1 MYTNL
6 RLTALA
12 AALACAASPAGAE
25 DLMQI
30 YDQARQADPTF
41 AIADSSR
48 LVADGGAD
56 AARAALLPQISAS
69 LNYLHDDGNLR
80 SIGPLINSDTGLP
93 ATDAAGNVIFES
105 SRNISRDRSRQAQGQ
120 LSQSLFNWANIERWR
135 SARATLESTGSD
147 YDAAAQDLIVRTAT
161 AYFAVL
167 TAEDQLAFAQANEKA
182 LARQLDQAEQ
192 RYQVGLSA
200 ITDVHEAR
208 ANHDTAR
215 AQVITAQNNVDNLRE
230 AVSQITGKSFGE
242 LKKLREQLPLEKP
255 EPAELETWVDTALKQ
270 SPLIAS
276 KAHSLDAARLNVD
289 AQRAGHYPTL
299 SASLVRSDTPA
310 WGNSTS
316 IAGTN
321 AFGPFHANSLN
332 GDTTI
337 GVTLN
342 VPIFSG
348 GLVHAQVRQ
357 AIGQR
362 EIAQDQEEL
371 TRRSVVAGTR
381 NAYRAVI
388 AGISEVEATKQA
400 VVSAQSA
407 LDATQAGF
415 EVGTRTIVDVLLSQ
429 QQLFQA
435 QSQYSQARHQFVLSG
450 LQLKQAAG
458 VVAAKD
464 LEGVNALLE

>member
-12 AALACAASPAGAE
+12 VALACAAAPAGAE

-69 LNYLHDDGNLR
+69 LEYLHSDGITR
-80 SIGPLINSDTGLP
+80 SIAPEQ
-93 ATDAAGNVIFES
+93 DAAGNFVLLPDI
-105 SRNISRDRSRQAQGQ
+105 RDNKNRERQAQGQ
-120 LSQSLFNWANIERWR
+120 VSQSLFNWANIERWR
-135 SARATLESTGSD
+135 SARATRESVGSD
-147 YDAAAQDLIVRTAT
+147 YDAAAQDLVVRTAT

-230 AVSQITGKSFGE
+230 AISQITGKSFGE

-255 EPAELETWVDTALKQ
+255 EPAELESWVDTALKQ

-276 KAHSLDAARLNVD
+276 KAHSLDAARLNVET
-289 AQRAGHYPTL
+289 QRAGHYPTL
-299 SASLVRSDTPA
+299 SASLVRTDTPA
-310 WGNSTS
+310 WANTSGNSF
-316 IAGTN
+316 GE
-321 AFGPFHANSLN
+321 AFGPLHGNSLSGN
-332 GDTTI
+332 TTI

-342 VPIFSG
+342 VPIFTG

-371 TRRSVVAGTR
+371 TRRNVVAGTR

>member
-12 AALACAASPAGAE
+12 AALACASLPAGAE

-30 YDQARQADPTF
+30 YQQARQADPQF
-41 AIADSSR
+41 AIADAGR
-48 LVADGGAD
+48 MVADGGSD
-56 AARAALLPQISAS
+56 IARAALLPQIAAS
-69 LNYLHDDGNLR
+69 LGYLHTDG
-80 SIGPLINSDTGLP
+80 
-93 ATDAAGNVIFES
+93 S
-105 SRNISRDRSRQAQGQ
+105 SRSVGPVLDQNGVPVTDPAGDVLLGTSGNITRERSRQAQGQ
-120 LSQSLFNWANIERWR
+120 LNQSLFNWANIERWR
-135 SARATLESTGSD
+135 GARESRAGAESD

-167 TAEDQLAFAQANEKA
+167 TNEDQLAFAEANEKA

-215 AQVITAQNNVDNLRE
+215 AQVITAQNNVDNARE
-230 AVSQITGKSFGE
+230 AISQITGKDFGE
-242 LKKLREQLPLEKP
+242 LKKLREQLPLDKP
-255 EPAELETWVDTALKQ
+255 EPAELQTWVDTALKQ

-276 KAHSLDAARLNVD
+276 KAHALDAAQFNVET
-289 AQRAGHYPTL
+289 QRAGHYPTL
-299 SASLVRSDTPA
+299 SASLVRTDTPG
-310 WGNSTS
+310 WGNSTHLS
-316 IAGTN
+316 GTD
-321 AFGPFHANSLN
+321 AFGPFHGNSLN
-332 GDTTI
+332 ADTAI

-342 VPIFSG
+342 VPIFTG
-348 GLVHAQVRQ
+348 GLVTAQLHQ

-362 EIAQDQEEL
+362 EIAQDQAEQ
-371 TRRSVVAGTR
+371 TRRTVVASTR
-381 NAYRAVI
+381 NAYRAVL
-388 AGISEVEATKQA
+388 AGISSVEATRQA
-400 VVSAQSA
+400 VISAQSA

-450 LQLKQAAG
+450 LQLKQSAG
-458 VVAAKD
+458 TVAAKD
-464 LEGVNALLE
+464 LEAVNALLE